1 MNNIK
6 LVDFSSL
13 TGLSINNYSM
23 VYNSDLSSIFDSI
36 EDEDL
41 IKLLES
47 GLIKNIILCFIKN
60 VKLPYINIFE
70 MSVDM
75 LNETYKTTLDISKIV
90 ITEINKYMNLFYSLF
105 TRLENNLSSNYYP
118 VDEIDYKLVMLEKT
132 DDNFFKEGRHS
143 YLLW

>member
-47 GLIKNIILCFIKN
+47 GLIKNIILCAT
-60 VKLPYINIFE
+60 PGC
-70 MSVDM
+70 
-75 LNETYKTTLDISKIV
+75 
-90 ITEINKYMNLFYSLF
+90 NL
-105 TRLENNLSSNYYP
+105 E
-118 VDEIDYKLVMLEKT
+118 
-132 DDNFFKEGRHS
+132 H
-143 YLLW
+143 